1 MCSSEPKG
9 CLYLLIKLLSL
20 IFGFDK
26 SSEASSDKN
35 QHLKVRPYRGKKYL
49 LTKAEVAF
57 FNVLHPIV
65 DKHMHLF
72 AMVRL
77 ADLVYIARGTE
88 KRRSFQNRVNQKHV
102 DFVLCKRGDL
112 KPVLAIELDDSSH
125 QRPDRQERDIFLE
138 DVLEQAKLP
147 LLRVPV
153 RANYDVAELK
163 RQIKLALSDNA
174 EETR

>member
-1 MCSSEPKG
+1 MSDAEPKG

-20 IFGFDK
+20 VFGFEK
-26 SSEASSDKN
+26 SSENSSSKN

-57 FNVLHPIV
+57 FNVIHPIV

-88 KRRSFQNRVNQKHV
+88 KRRSFQNKVNQKHV

-112 KPVLAIELDDSSH
+112 KPILVIELDDSSH

-138 DVLEQAKLP
+138 DVLKQANLP

-153 RANYDVAELK
+153 RANYDVEELK
-163 RQIKLALSDNA
+163 QQMKLVLTENA
-174 EETR
+174 E

>member
-1 MCSSEPKG
+1 MSDAEPKG

-20 IFGFDK
+20 VFGFEK
-26 SSEASSDKN
+26 SSEDSSNKN
-35 QHLKVRPYRGKKYL
+35 SHLKVRPYRGKNYL

-57 FNVLHPIV
+57 FNVLNPIV

-88 KRRSFQNRVNQKHV
+88 KRRSFQNKVNQKHV
-102 DFVLCKRGDL
+102 DFVLCKRGNL
-112 KPVLAIELDDSSH
+112 KPILAIELDDSSH

-138 DVLEQAKLP
+138 DVLKQASLP

-153 RANYDVAELK
+153 RANYDVEELK
-163 RQIKLALSDNA
+163 QQMKLVLTENA
-174 EETR
+174 E

>member
-1 MCSSEPKG
+1 MSDSEPKG
-9 CLYLLIKLLSL
+9 CLFLLIELLKLL
-20 IFGFDK
+20 FGFGK

-35 QHLKVRPYRGKKYL
+35 QHLKVRPYRGKEYL

-65 DKHMHLF
+65 EKHMHLF

-88 KRRSFQNRVNQKHV
+88 KRQSFQNRVNQKHV
-102 DFVLCKRGDL
+102 DFVLCQKGSL

-125 QRPDRQERDIFLE
+125 QRPDRQKRDRFLE
-138 DVLEQAKLP
+138 DVLEQAELP

-153 RANYDVAELK
+153 RASYDVAELK
-163 RQIKLALSDNA
+163 RQMKIALTDNA
-174 EETR
+174 EENG